1 MCIRDRSFSN
11 KLFTYLLSGNAIL
24 FSATTAQEYFFN
36 TYSNIG
42 WIYPIGDIYKLELVL
57 KQIKSNPLELFS
69 RKQNAQLLATDVFNW
84 EIEQNKLMNHLNI
97 AATSA

>member
-1 MCIRDRSFSN
+1 
-11 KLFTYLLSGNAIL
+11 LSGNAIL
-24 FSATTAQEYFFN
+24 FTSTTAQEYFFN
-36 TYSNIG
+36 QQPNVG
-42 WIYPIGDIYKLELVL
+42 WIYPSGDIDRLELVL

-69 RKQNAQLLATDVFNW
+69 RKQNAQQLAKQVYNW